1 MATIKDTAATSALNE
16 DKYINKLYGS
26 SGDAQKKMLEENYAA
41 NTGELDEAKK
51 QVQQQTQTNI
61 QRTNAESKLMA
72 EGYGQRPVSYGGSQ
86 QAGLS
91 QWNQRRADNNAL
103 IGKQN
108 DADYEIERQR
118 TLLGQ
123 QYAAEIKRAQ
133 AANDMERAQ
142 ALYDA
147 AKAEDAQLLELKK
160 QAATMMAGRGDN
172 SIMDSIAN
180 GELPQRDTTTETWD
194 GILRNE
200 DAINAIYNAKQ
211 EAAAQEAKSA
221 YMAKLSELMAQ
232 KRQQEQKTDQSLT
245 QAYVDALQKG
255 RNYQEVQGA
264 YGQGSGTA
272 AQAALTRDMELQK
285 RLTELRGVQ
294 AANVAQSGVTGAGY
308 GADMRSAIAKSLES
322 TNSERNKALYGA
334 AEQEEQNLVD
344 LQKFVGDAKAK
355 KRDYSILGKLYGL
368 TQDQIDRLQGTG
380 KYAKKSGGG
389 EEPKRRY
396 GKKDGDSGG
405 NSSSKYYE
413 IDKTP
418 GGNRNQVVKTPYGT
432 K

>member
-16 DKYINKLYGS
+16 DAYINKLYGS

-41 NTGELDEAKK
+41 NTEDLDEAKK
-51 QVQQQTQTNI
+51 QVQQQTQTNL

-72 EGYGQRPVSYGGSQ
+72 QGYGQRPISYGGSQ

-91 QWNQRRADNNAL
+91 QWNQRRVDNNAL

-133 AANDMERAQ
+133 AANDMEKAQ

-160 QAATMMAGRGDN
+160 QAAALMASRGDN
-172 SIMDSIAN
+172 TIMDSLAN
-180 GELPQRDTTTETWD
+180 GELPQRDTTTDTWD
-194 GILRNE
+194 GILKNE
-200 DAINAIYNAKQ
+200 DSVNAIYDAKQ
-211 EAAAQEAKSA
+211 EAASQEAQSA
-221 YMAKLSELMAQ
+221 YMAKISELIAQ
-232 KRQQEQKTDQSLT
+232 MRQQEQKTNQSLT
-245 QAYVDALQKG
+245 QAYVDELRRG
-255 RNYQEVQGA
+255 RNYQEMQGA

-272 AQAALTRDMELQK
+272 AQAALARDMELQK
-285 RLTELRGVQ
+285 RLTDLRGVQ
-294 AANVAQSGVTGAGY
+294 TDSAAQSGMTGAGY
-308 GADMRSAIAKSLES
+308 GADMRSTIARSLES

-396 GKKDGDSGG
+396 GKKDGDSNGS
-405 NSSSKYYE
+405 NKYYE